1 MSVVEA
7 WNGPGRRDG
16 ELTVVRPS
24 DNGVHLPSRGKPFE
38 HWYFDATFDNGYS
51 VVVFFN
57 KRRPEDMPWARPWV
71 EITLYAPDG
80 SRQQFSKRY
89 SRSKAT
95 FTADRADVTIGDNR
109 AHIESVSAP
118 LPSYLVHAA
127 VGGIELDLR
136 FDSVM
141 RPWMP
146 GSGETHF
153 TDTESFGWVVGAP
166 RATVTG
172 RVSLGDNVFDVLG
185 KGYADHNWGTGDMK
199 RVIDRWHWGR
209 LYSADYSLL
218 YATVMTQRRFDSHVI
233 SPLMLARDNEVFL
246 STGETNLIE
255 GPPAFDEAAGRTYP
269 TSVTLHVPGE
279 LELTLQ
285 VRNVIHAE
293 DIVRGIPVVGSA
305 PLRPLA
311 HRLIGH
317 PGYFR
322 FYSDFELTV
331 HTSDG
336 AVTRWGTTL
345 HELVALS

>member
-95 FTADRADVTIGDNR
+95 FTADRADVTIGGNR

-127 VGGIELDLR
+127 VAVVIQPGPIGFDDQASPVAWRQERLRLRLPGAEGAAGGGVDAHGPHQPLAVAV
-136 FDSVM
+136 FDG
-141 RPWMP
+141 RR
-146 GSGETHF
+146 G
-153 TDTESFGWVVGAP
+153 
-166 RATVTG
+166 G
-172 RVSLGDNVFDVLG
+172 RVDLG
-185 KGYADHNWGTGDMK
+185 
-199 RVIDRWHWGR
+199 
-209 LYSADYSLL
+209 
-218 YATVMTQRRFDSHVI
+218 Q
-233 SPLMLARDNEVFL
+233 
-246 STGETNLIE
+246 
-255 GPPAFDEAAGRTYP
+255 
-269 TSVTLHVPGE
+269 
-279 LELTLQ
+279 
-285 VRNVIHAE
+285 
-293 DIVRGIPVVGSA
+293 
-305 PLRPLA
+305 PLA
-311 HRLIGH
+311 EG
-317 PGYFR
+317 G
-322 FYSDFELTV
+322 LTV
-331 HTSDG
+331 
-336 AVTRWGTTL
+336 L
-345 HELVALS
+345 QLVGLDSIAHR